1 MSARAG
7 SPRPLPVPIGPSAA
21 RAWSTLLVWLALC
34 WLPTLATAQAVLP
47 LPELRARVMDQT
59 GTLDGAA
66 LAAIEERLATFEQ
79 AHGAQVVVLIIAT
92 TAPEDIADYTQR
104 LGDAWKLGRPDV
116 GDGLLFVV
124 AKDDRRLRIA
134 PAKAL
139 EGAVPDLMARRILDQ
154 AVAPAFRQG
163 DFAGG
168 IRAGLEQILALI
180 AGESQPPPV
189 PAGAGSPADAP
200 WQDLFIFAVFALP
213 ILSGVLRGLFGT
225 RLGSLLTGV
234 AASAMAWHL
243 TAALWIALAAGL
255 VGLLVALLMQ
265 ALPVAATA
273 GGRTRNGSWS
283 GHRGGWGGG
292 SGGGGFGSG
301 GGGNFG
307 GGGASGGW

>member
-1 MSARAG
+1 
-7 SPRPLPVPIGPSAA
+7 
-21 RAWSTLLVWLALC
+21 LLLWLALG
-34 WLPTLATAQAVLP
+34 WLPALAPAQGVLP

-59 GTLDGAA
+59 GTLDATA

-104 LGDAWKLGRPDV
+104 LGDAWKLGRRGV
-116 GDGLLFVV
+116 GDGLLFVI

-134 PAKAL
+134 PAKSL

-180 AGESQPPPV
+180 AGESLPPPT
-189 PAGAGSPADAP
+189 PASAGSSADAP
-200 WQDLFIFAVFALP
+200 WEDLFIFAVFALP

-225 RLGSLLTGV
+225 QLGSLLTGV

-265 ALPVAATA
+265 ALPVAAA
-273 GGRTRNGSWS
+273 SGGRTRNGSWG